1 MPKAIRVSV
10 LVSALLALALPAG
23 AGATSWSSVPTGTT
37 STITAVEY
45 QSPTRFWFTTANGEI
60 FGKGAGGNFVKQRA
74 ASSIPLNDIEF
85 LPAPSEVGLAVGDGG
100 QVLRTINGGASWAA
114 VSSIPVSKKA
124 SESAFPNCTASAPLG
139 DVNSVRFA
147 GPNTV
152 WLMAEG
158 SQLAR
163 STSGS
168 PANVGATGTWVDA
181 NRSGSNTCKVD
192 GGVYAEGFGDAF
204 FAPTNPNVGYFC
216 AGSFHTAFSTADN
229 LATAATKRGSCGNG
243 DGDNVRLA
251 GDPGNPARMWAVSAG
266 PYGVSMTAQTTD
278 GWGNARPFDLVNI
291 EAGSFTESTDIAY
304 SGGTLLVAGA
314 GGMILGSVDGSN
326 FYFENAAPP
335 LSSTSWEAASLAGP
349 NDGAVGGAGG
359 ILAVSADASAV
370 VPASGGSGGGG
381 SGQSGAIQQPGTP
394 LSAKDKKPPVTTIVT
409 KPKRKSTKRKVKFTF
424 VSSEAGSSFQCKLDI
439 AKHFTPCLSPFKKKV
454 TPGVHT
460 FSVRA
465 VDAAGN
471 PDATPATWSF
481 EVKKPH
487 GSKK

>member
-1 MPKAIRVSV
+1 MPS
-10 LVSALLALALPAG
+10 
-23 AGATSWSSVPTGTT
+23 GTT

-85 LPAPSEVGLAVGDGG
+85 LPAPSEVGLAVGDAG
-100 QVLRTINGGASWAA
+100 QVLRTINGGTSWAT

-124 SESAFPNCTASAPLG
+124 SESTFPDCAASAPLG

-147 GPNTV
+147 GANTV

-181 NRSGSNTCKVD
+181 NRSGSTCKVD
-192 GGVYAEGFGDAF
+192 GGVYAQGFGDAF
-204 FAPTNPNVGYFC
+204 FAPANPNVGYFC
-216 AGSFHTAFSTADN
+216 VGSFHTAFSTTDN
-229 LATAATKRGSCGNG
+229 LATAATKRESCGNG
-243 DGDNVRLA
+243 NGDNVRLA
-251 GDPGNPARMWAVSAG
+251 GDPDNPARMWAVAAG
-266 PYGVSMTAQTTD
+266 PYGVSMTGQTTD
-278 GWGNARPFDLVNI
+278 GWGSARPFDLVNI
-291 EAGSFTESTDIAY
+291 EVGSFTESTDVAY
-304 SGGTLLVAGA
+304 SGGTLLVSGA

-326 FYFENAAPP
+326 FYFENAGAP
-335 LSSTSWEAASLAGP
+335 LSSISWEAASLAGP

-359 ILAVSADASAV
+359 TLAVSADASAV
-370 VPASGGSGGGG
+370 IPAGGGG
-381 SGQSGAIQQPGTP
+381 SGGSGSGSGQSGGSGQGGGGQQPGTP
-394 LSAKDKKPPVTTIVT
+394 PAAKDRKPPVTTIVT
-409 KPKRKSTKRKVKFTF
+409 KPKRKSAKRKIKFTF

-439 AKHFTPCLSPFKKKV
+439 AKRFTPCLSPFKKKV

-460 FSVRA
+460 FSVQA

-471 PDATPATWSF
+471 TDATPATWSF
-481 EVKKPH
+481 KVKKPR
-487 GSKK
+487 GGKK